1 MSAKRRASVPPREIF
16 EAMTRVK
23 DESGLGSFKDLVA
36 RCERYSFHRRDFNDR
51 LFPTNLLCCA
61 ASSDENISN
70 ELLEILLERN
80 NKYVDCLGGDTDLN
94 DEYMLA
100 PPIYWTIYCAF
111 ISLDEEADK
120 TEDEIVD
127 LACKKLRLLFKH
139 NVDLRCCEMY
149 TGSSVLHFLCD
160 CAIDYDDVSAKLM
173 EMIFDQYKED
183 QINEILNKRNAKGM
197 TPLSILMQRRSRG
210 CSVTATLDLL
220 LTQQG
225 LDLERIANF
234 SWTEDQYTYPLIYAA
249 LERDAETMQL
259 LFDSGLDINPNVFDE
274 HGRTPLRIS
283 AVRSAECVKEL
294 LAHPKTNRDLLV
306 GDRTA
311 QEWAQD
317 SLKRGDLKTA
327 ILTAFGCKSEEE
339 EEEDVE
345 DEEEEDE
352 GEGEEEEEE
361 EDAPHFIDDVAAW
374 ELLSNNGNAVN
385 PVSFAKLKSDLGLD
399 DASDLSEI
407 TQGMFEQLRDELKPI
422 KQSKLSKMFK

>member
-1 MSAKRRASVPPREIF
+1 MSI
-16 EAMTRVK
+16 
-23 DESGLGSFKDLVA
+23 
-36 RCERYSFHRRDFNDR
+36 
-51 LFPTNLLCCA
+51 
-61 ASSDENISN
+61 

-80 NKYVDCLGGDTDLN
+80 NKDVDCLGGDNDVN

-100 PPIYWTIYCAF
+100 PPIYWTIYFAF

-120 TEDEIVD
+120 TEIID

-149 TGSSVLHFLCD
+149 EGQSVLHLLCNWAD
-160 CAIDYDDVSAKLM
+160 DYDDVSAKLM

-197 TPLSILMQRRSRG
+197 TPLSILMQRRSMG
-210 CSVTATLDLL
+210 CSVTATLDLI

-225 LDLERIANF
+225 LDLEKIANF

-249 LERDAETMQL
+249 LERDAEIMQL

-294 LAHPKTNRDLLV
+294 LAHPNTNRDLLV

-339 EEEDVE
+339 EEE
-345 DEEEEDE
+345 EEDE
-352 GEGEEEEEE
+352 GEGEGEEEEEEEEE
-361 EDAPHFIDDVAAW
+361 EDAPHFIDGVAAW

>member
-1 MSAKRRASVPPREIF
+1 MSAKRRAPVPPEDVF

-23 DESGLGSFKDLVA
+23 DESGLGSFKELVA
-36 RCERYSFHRRDFNDR
+36 RCDRYSFITGDCDDSDDN

-61 ASSDENISN
+61 AASKENMSIK
-70 ELLEILLERN
+70 LLEILLERN
-80 NKYVDCLGGDTDLN
+80 NNDVDCFGDTKMSCSDS
-94 DEYMLA
+94 YMLA

-111 ISLDEEADK
+111 TSLNEQDK
-120 TEDEIVD
+120 TEDEVVD

-149 TGSSVLHFLCD
+149 EGESVLHLLCNW
-160 CAIDYDDVSAKLM
+160 ARDYDDVSAKLM

-183 QINEILNKRNAKGM
+183 QINEILNKRNAKGL
-197 TPLSILMQRRSRG
+197 TPLSILMMRRSRG

-294 LAHPKTNRDLLV
+294 LAHPKTNRDLLI

-339 EEEDVE
+339 EEED
-345 DEEEEDE
+345 EEDE
-352 GEGEEEEEE
+352 GEDEGEEEEE

-422 KQSKLSKMFK
+422 KQSKLSKLFK